1 MNREKRFVPGTN
13 PEWGKELPDGY
24 DNSLVD
30 KAGNSW
36 DNGWNFD
43 EKSDDE
49 EFGEFDPEVAE
60 KAKQEALDREKQA

>member
-49 EFGEFDPEVAE
+49 KFGEFDPEAAE